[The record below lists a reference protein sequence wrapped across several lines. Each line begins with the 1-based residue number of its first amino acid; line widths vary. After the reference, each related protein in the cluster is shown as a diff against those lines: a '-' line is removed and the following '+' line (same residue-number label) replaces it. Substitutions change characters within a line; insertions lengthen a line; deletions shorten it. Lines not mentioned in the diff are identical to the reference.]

1 MSMFHRAHGRSAL
14 LVAGFAS
21 TLLLCAGASA
31 QLNVQWVKFA
41 STPNKL
47 GVSATAISDSSTEV
61 DFATGDLNKDGW
73 EDVVA
78 VRKQQ
83 SSTTGKRTN
92 MLLINNHGKLEDKT
106 TQWAT
111 ASDVPGDQG
120 FLTLVNN
127 RDAKII
133 DVNGD
138 TWPDVVTCTTL
149 SDGDPKVISHP
160 RVYMNL

>member
-1 MSMFHRAHGRSAL
+1 MFIFHRAHVRGAM
-14 LVAGFAS
+14 VAAGFAAS
-21 TLLLCAGASA
+21 LALCAGASA

-41 STPNKL
+41 NTPNKL
-47 GVSATAISDSSTEV
+47 GVSATAISDGGTEV

-73 EDVVA
+73 DDVVA

-106 TQWAT
+106 AQWAT
-111 ASDVPGDQG
+111 ASDVVGDQG

-133 DVNGD
+133 D
-138 TWPDVVTCTTL
+138 
-149 SDGDPKVISHP
+149 
-160 RVYMNL
+160 